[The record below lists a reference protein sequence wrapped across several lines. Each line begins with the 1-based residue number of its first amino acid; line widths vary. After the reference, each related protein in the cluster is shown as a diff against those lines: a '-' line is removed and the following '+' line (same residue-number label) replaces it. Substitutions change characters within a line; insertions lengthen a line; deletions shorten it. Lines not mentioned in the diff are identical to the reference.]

1 MAPTIHLIIIGAIL
15 VIPTLIL
22 ATPTEEPDISDAT
35 FIDYIECSRRANK
48 RKEIMKECISL
59 EFTEEKINATLAL
72 HNETEYIKSKHACRK
87 QDEILQCIREAG
99 DDLKSFSNQSV
110 VMVPFVSGMSEESI
124 RALCDNDAE
133 LLNVLMNETQGHC
146 SSIVAIQCEP
156 KLAGADDFDNFEIC
170 DNPIPQPVDLDQKYI
185 CQKFLDFMECLEAN
199 IDRCSEEMKEAVT
212 RIIFKWK
219 HETTCSNY
227 LDNVPEN

>member
-1 MAPTIHLIIIGAIL
+1 MAPSIHLIFIGAIL
-15 VIPTLIL
+15 VIPILIL
-22 ATPTEEPDISDAT
+22 ATTTEEPGISDAT
-35 FIDYIECSRRANK
+35 FIEYIKCSRRANE
-48 RKEIMKECISL
+48 RKVIMKECISR

-87 QDEILQCIREAG
+87 QDEIFRCIREAA

-110 VMVPFVSGMSEESI
+110 VMVPFVSGMLEESI

-133 LLNVLMNETQGHC
+133 LLSVLMNEYQGNC
-146 SSIVAIQCEP
+146 SSSVADECEP
-156 KLAGADDFDNFEIC
+156 KLAGADEFDDVAIC
-170 DNPIPQPVDLDQKYI
+170 DFPIPQPVDLDQKYI
-185 CQKFLDFMECLEAN
+185 CQKYLDFMECSEAK

-212 RIIFKWK
+212 RMIFKWK
-219 HETTCSNY
+219 HETTCSKY